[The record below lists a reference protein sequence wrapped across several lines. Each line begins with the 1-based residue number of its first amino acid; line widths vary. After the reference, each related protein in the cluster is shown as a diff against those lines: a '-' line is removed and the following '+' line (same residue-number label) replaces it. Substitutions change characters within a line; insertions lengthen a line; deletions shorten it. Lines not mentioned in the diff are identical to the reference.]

1 MIALSI
7 LKIGC
12 RSLIFG
18 VATAM
23 FLPASFAAEDV
34 PVSPSAGEIDQH
46 IERVVA
52 GLLGPVVVSGEPA
65 MKLTDRMRDLHIP
78 GVSIAVIHDGN
89 VQWARGFG
97 LTAIGGP
104 PVTPDT
110 LFQAGSISKPVSAVA
125 ALALVQAGRLDLDA
139 DVNRYLR
146 SWKVPANSL
155 TDQAKVT
162 IRELLSHSAGTTVHG
177 FAGYRAG
184 APIPSLVDVLNG
196 APPSNSAPIVVD
208 ILPGTEFRYSGGGY
222 TIMQQLLVD
231 VTDEPFPSLVDR
243 TVLRPF
249 GMTHSHFHQPLPLE
263 ESIAA
268 AMPYLSTGQPVPGG
282 PHTYPELA
290 AAGLWTTPTDLTR
303 FALAL
308 QDALAGHATPVLSQT
323 MVREMLTPGFGGYG
337 LGLAIGGPPE
347 NRHFTHGGVDAGFE
361 SMMVAYET
369 GDGAV
374 VMTNGVGGTRLAM
387 EVIRSI
393 ANEYRW
399 PGWHAVEHKPAIV
412 DPKLFDAYVGHYQL
426 EPNRIF
432 SVSRVEDRLFVQLT
446 GQSNFQVFP
455 ESDRDYFYK
464 VVAAQITFI
473 ADDQG
478 HVTELILHQNG
489 AERHAKRIE

>member
-1 MIALSI
+1 MIALSV

-12 RSLIFG
+12 RSLLFG
-18 VATAM
+18 AATAM

-34 PVSPSAGEIDQH
+34 PVSPSAGEIAEH

-52 GLLGPVVVSGEPA
+52 GLSGPVAVSGEPA

-89 VQWARGFG
+89 VAWARGFG

-104 PVTPDT
+104 PVTPNT

-125 ALALVQAGRLDLDA
+125 ALALVQAGGLDLDA
-139 DVNRYLR
+139 DVNRYLK
-146 SWKVPANSL
+146 SWKVPENSF

-263 ESIAA
+263 ESVAA

-290 AAGLWTTPTDLTR
+290 AAGLWTTP
-303 FALAL
+303 
-308 QDALAGHATPVLSQT
+308 VLSQA

-347 NRHFTHGGVDAGFE
+347 NRYFTHGGVDAGFE

-393 ANEYRW
+393 ANEYHW

-432 SVSRVEDRLFVQLT
+432 AVSRVDDRLFVQLT

-464 VVAAQITFI
+464 VVATQITFI
-473 ADDQG
+473 ANDQG
-478 HVTELILHQNG
+478 HVIELILHQNG